1 MKMLKSLIIFSL
13 LLVGCG
19 APAPKEEEPVAPV
32 VEKTP
37 VTILAPTGATAL
49 AFVQEA
55 SEGINTVDFVTGS
68 EAISAELVK
77 PSPQYDIIVAPVN
90 LGTKMIENGKSE
102 YLLKAVI
109 TWGNLYLVGTDENAL
124 TQEGSFAAF
133 GENSVPDVIFKN
145 AVDIAT
151 VVPEITYYSSAQDV
165 QGILLSGKAT
175 SGLLA
180 EPAVTA
186 TIAKAKEQGIELKVI
201 MDLQAAY
208 QEKMGTATS
217 GFPQAAI
224 FVKKGSEANVETV
237 LASVETFVN
246 ESVGKETDL
255 LSGLVDKVT
264 PEILGVPNAK
274 IASATWAKQ
283 NIRYVEASDASEDL
297 TTLLQLFGI
306 TYNDSML
313 SK

>member
-77 PSPQYDIIVAPVN
+77 PSPQYDLIVAPVN

>member
-13 LLVGCG
+13 LLVGCS

-208 QEKMGTATS
+208 QEKMGSATS

>member
-208 QEKMGTATS
+208 QEKMGSATS

>member
-1 MKMLKSLIIFSL
+1 MKILKSLLVFSL

-19 APAPKEEEPVAPV
+19 APTPKEEEAKDPV
-32 VEKTP
+32 VEATP
-37 VTILAPTGATAL
+37 ISILAPTGATAL

-55 SEGINTVDFVTGS
+55 SVGFNTVDFVTGS

-77 PSPQYDIIVAPVN
+77 PNPEYDIIVAPVN
-90 LGTKMIENGKSE
+90 LGTKMIEGGKSE

-109 TWGNLYLVGTDENAL
+109 TWGNLYLVGSDENAL
-124 TQEGSFAAF
+124 TMEGSFAAF

-145 AVDIAT
+145 AVDVTT

-201 MDLQAAY
+201 MDLQVAY
-208 QEKMGTATS
+208 QEKMGTETA

-224 FVKKGSEANVETV
+224 FVKKGSEASVEAV

-246 ESVGKETDL
+246 ESVSKEATL
-255 LSGLVDKVT
+255 LGDLVDKVT

-283 NIRYVEASDASEDL
+283 NIRYVEASEATEDL
-297 TTLLQLFGI
+297 TTLLGLFGI